1 MSFLRE
7 GELSEQTF
15 APFAVLREKFGLI
28 PNLFRAQGLRPDFI
42 EAEAPLLSTVLLKE
56 GALSRQQKESIA
68 LVCSAARLSTYC
80 VTIHCEMMRTMG
92 VTDPELEQ
100 MAVDHHYADIPEA
113 DKALLDFA
121 LKLTERLPE
130 TDRKDIETEIA
141 RPLALGNQ
149 GQLLPP
155 LDALLVQ
162 LVALVHDPDD
172 FFQPLLDSLIGE
184 LVVIEDHDSF
194 DRNFRFALPLRP
206 RTHTRLLCRLN
217 RNQTFWEVGR

>member
-42 EAEAPLLSTVLLKE
+42 EAEVQLASTVLLKE

-68 LVCSAARLSTYC
+68 LVCSAARLNTYC
-80 VTIHCEMMRTMG
+80 VTIHCEMLRTMG

-100 MAVDHHYADIPEA
+100 VAVDHHYADISEA

-130 TDRKDIETEIA
+130 TDRKDIE
-141 RPLALGNQ
+141 ALRQHGFTDEQVLEAVVMTGCIN
-149 GQLLPP
+149 
-155 LDALLVQ
+155 
-162 LVALVHDPDD
+162 
-172 FFQPLLDSLIGE
+172 FFNILSLGLGTKPE
-184 LVVIEDHDSF
+184 F
-194 DRNFRFALPLRP
+194 KP
-206 RTHTRLLCRLN
+206 RQYSRAT
-217 RNQTFWEVGR
+217 V